1 MMDYLTLYAP
11 TPQNGHR
18 HSNNSLANC
27 MSVFNHFGGLALKG
41 LTMLLWESVY
51 VALAT
56 FALYVFII
64 IHVKNKSPMLMKL
77 VGS

>member
-1 MMDYLTLYAP
+1 
-11 TPQNGHR
+11 
-18 HSNNSLANC
+18 

-64 IHVKNKSPMLMKL
+64 IHVKNKSPMLMEL